1 MNTSIYIAKR
11 YLFAK
16 KKTNAINIISGI
28 SMVGVFIGS
37 ATLFVILSAFNGLED
52 VILKLYSNFTPELKI
67 EARMGK
73 TFNPETP
80 YFNSLRKDERIFSYT
95 QALEEKGMVKYRD
108 KTFIANIKGM
118 SDDFLKNTNLDSA
131 IQDGGFVLKAGNK
144 PFAVIGTAVQNSL
157 SVNVHDELT
166 PMIIYSPRRTAG
178 NSVNPMDAFRQ
189 AFIYPSGVFA
199 IQQEFDD
206 IVVVS
211 LDFARD
217 LLDEPN
223 QVSSLELTFKQGA
236 DIDQIQEEIQE
247 KLGDAFV
254 VKNRRQQNV
263 ELYKTLNFER
273 WSIFM
278 ILTFVLIVAIFNI
291 IGTLTMLV
299 MDKKQDIAILTSIG
313 ADKSLIKRIFFFEG
327 MMIAMIGCVLG
338 LVVGLIF
345 CLLQQHYGFIK
356 MSENVAVI
364 DGYPIKILARD
375 FILVLATVSVISVI
389 ASAISSRLSVKGL
402 DDIKHDL

>member
-1 MNTSIYIAKR
+1 LNTSIYIAKR
-11 YLFAK
+11 YLFSK
-16 KKTNAINIISGI
+16 KTTNAINIISGV

-37 ATLFVILSAFNGLED
+37 ATLFIILSAFNGLED

-67 EARMGK
+67 EARLGK

-80 YFNSLRKDERIFSYT
+80 YFNSLRKDKRIFSYT
-95 QALEEKGMVKYRD
+95 EALEEKGMVKYRD

-118 SDDFLKNTNLDSA
+118 SDDFLKNSNLDSA

-144 PFAVIGTAVQNSL
+144 PFAVIGTAVQTSL

-166 PMIIYSPRRTAG
+166 PMIIYSPGESSNAYR
-178 NSVNPMDAFRQ
+178 S
-189 AFIYPSGVFA
+189 AFIYPSGVFS

-217 LLDEPN
+217 LLGEPD
-223 QVSSLELTFKQGA
+223 QVSSLELTYKQGA

-254 VKNRRQQNV
+254 VKNRKQQNV

-313 ADKSLIKRIFFFEG
+313 ADKSLIQRVFFFEG
-327 MMIAMIGCVLG
+327 MMIAMIGCIAG
-338 LVVGLIF
+338 LAVGLIF

-356 MSENVAVI
+356 MSENVAVVN
-364 DGYPIKILARD
+364 GYPIKILIRD
-375 FILVLATVSVISVI
+375 FILVLSTVSIISVI
-389 ASAISSRLSVKGL
+389 ASAISARLSVKGL

>member
-1 MNTSIYIAKR
+1 LNTSIYIAKR

-16 KKTNAINIISGI
+16 KNTNAINIISGI

-37 ATLFVILSAFNGLED
+37 ATLFIILSAFNGLED

-67 EARMGK
+67 EARLGK

-80 YFNSLRKDERIFSYT
+80 YFNSLRKDKRIFSYT
-95 QALEEKGMVKYRD
+95 EALEEKGMVQYRD

-144 PFAVIGTAVQNSL
+144 PFAVIGTAVQVSL

-166 PMIIYSPRRTAG
+166 PMVIYSPRRTTG
-178 NSVNPMDAFRQ
+178 SSINPMDAFRE
-189 AFIYPSGVFA
+189 ALIYPSGVFA
-199 IQQEFDD
+199 IQQEFDN

-223 QVSSLELTFKQGA
+223 QVSSLELTYKAGT
-236 DIDQIQEEIQE
+236 DIDAVQEEIQE
-247 KLGDAFV
+247 KLGEAFS
-254 VKNRRQQNV
+254 VKNRKQQNV

-313 ADKSLIKRIFFFEG
+313 ADKSLIQRIFFFEG
-327 MMIAMIGCVLG
+327 MMISMIGCVAG
-338 LVVGLIF
+338 LAVGLIF
-345 CLLQQHYGFIK
+345 CLLQQHYGFIR
-356 MSENVAVI
+356 MSGNVALI
-364 DGYPIKILARD
+364 DGYPIKISAGD
-375 FILVLATVSVISVI
+375 FILVLLTVSVISVI
-389 ASAISSRLSVKGL
+389 ASAISARLSVKGL

>member
-1 MNTSIYIAKR
+1 
-11 YLFAK
+11 
-16 KKTNAINIISGI
+16 
-28 SMVGVFIGS
+28 MVGVFIGS
-37 ATLFVILSAFNGLED
+37 ATLFIILSAFNGLED

-67 EARMGK
+67 EARLGK

-80 YFNSLRKDERIFSYT
+80 YFNSLRKDKRIFSYT
-95 QALEEKGMVKYRD
+95 EALEEKGMVQYRD

-166 PMIIYSPRRTAG
+166 PMVIYSPRQTEG
-178 NSVNPMDAFRQ
+178 SSINPMDAFNQ
-189 AFIYPSGVFA
+189 AVIYPSGVFA
-199 IQQEFDD
+199 IQQEFDN

-217 LLDEPN
+217 LLGEPD
-223 QVSSLELTFKQGA
+223 QVSSLELTFKQGT
-236 DIDQIQEEIQE
+236 DIDQVQEDIQE

-254 VKNRRQQNV
+254 VKNRKQQNV

-313 ADKSLIKRIFFFEG
+313 ADKSLIQRIFFFEG
-327 MMIAMIGCVLG
+327 MMISMIGCVVGLAVG
-338 LVVGLIF
+338 LVF

-356 MSENVAVI
+356 MSENVALVN
-364 DGYPIKILARD
+364 GYPIKIFAGD

-389 ASAISSRLSVKGL
+389 ASAISARLSVKGL

>member
-16 KKTNAINIISGI
+16 KNTNAINIISGI

-37 ATLFVILSAFNGLED
+37 ATLFIILSAFNGLED

-67 EARMGK
+67 EARLGK

-80 YFNSLRKDERIFSYT
+80 YFNSLRKDKRIFSYT
-95 QALEEKGMVKYRD
+95 EALEEKGMVQYRD

-144 PFAVIGTAVQNSL
+144 PFAVIGTAVQVSL

-166 PMIIYSPRRTAG
+166 PMVIYSPRRTTG
-178 NSVNPMDAFRQ
+178 SSINPMDAFRE
-189 AFIYPSGVFA
+189 ALIYPSGVFA
-199 IQQEFDD
+199 IQQEFDN

-223 QVSSLELTFKQGA
+223 QVSSLELTYKAGT
-236 DIDQIQEEIQE
+236 DIDAVQEEIQE
-247 KLGDAFV
+247 KLGEAFS
-254 VKNRRQQNV
+254 VKNRKQQNV

-313 ADKSLIKRIFFFEG
+313 ADKSLIQRIFFFEG
-327 MMIAMIGCVLG
+327 MMISMIGCVAG
-338 LVVGLIF
+338 LAVGLIF
-345 CLLQQHYGFIK
+345 CLLQQHYGFIR
-356 MSENVAVI
+356 MSGNVALI
-364 DGYPIKILARD
+364 DGYPIKISAGD
-375 FILVLATVSVISVI
+375 FILVLLTVSVISVI
-389 ASAISSRLSVKGL
+389 ASAISARLSVKGL

>member
-1 MNTSIYIAKR
+1 
-11 YLFAK
+11 
-16 KKTNAINIISGI
+16 
-28 SMVGVFIGS
+28 MVGVFIGS

-67 EARMGK
+67 EARLGK

-80 YFNSLRKDERIFSYT
+80 YFNSLRKDKRIFSYT
-95 QALEEKGMVKYRD
+95 EALEEKALVKYRD

-131 IQDGGFVLKAGNK
+131 IQDGGFVLKAGGK
-144 PFAVIGTAVQNSL
+144 PFAVIGTAVQTSL

-166 PMIIYSPRRTAG
+166 PMIIYSPRPTTG
-178 NSVNPMDAFRQ
+178 TSINPMDAFRT
-189 AFIYPSGVFA
+189 ALIYPSGVFA

-217 LLDEPN
+217 LLGEPD
-223 QVSSLELTFKQGA
+223 QVSSLELTYRQGS
-236 DIDQIQEEIQE
+236 DIDQIQEEIQG

-254 VKNRRQQNV
+254 VKNRKQQNV

-299 MDKKQDIAILTSIG
+299 IDKKQDIAILTSIG
-313 ADKSLIKRIFFFEG
+313 ADKSLIQRIFFFEG
-327 MMIAMIGCVLG
+327 MMIAMIGCVIG
-338 LVVGLIF
+338 LILGLIF

-356 MSENVAVI
+356 MGENVAI
-364 DGYPIKILARD
+364 IEGYPIKILARD
-375 FILVLATVSVISVI
+375 FILVLVTVGVISVI
-389 ASAISSRLSVKGL
+389 ASAISARLSVKGL

>member
-1 MNTSIYIAKR
+1 MNTSVYIAKR
-11 YLFAK
+11 YLFSK
-16 KKTNAINIISGI
+16 KKTHAINIISGI

-37 ATLFVILSAFNGLED
+37 ATLIIILSAFNGLED

-67 EARMGK
+67 EARLGK

-80 YFNSLRKDERIFSYT
+80 YFNSLKKDKRIFSFT
-95 QALEEKGMVKYRD
+95 EALEEKGMVKYRD

-131 IQDGGFVLKAGNK
+131 IQDGGFVLNAGGK

-166 PMIIYSPRRTAG
+166 PMIIYSPRRTTG
-178 NSVNPMDAFRQ
+178 SSINPMDEFRE
-189 AFIYPSGVFA
+189 ALIYPSGVFS

-217 LLDEPN
+217 LLGEPD
-223 QVSSLELTFKQGA
+223 QVSSLELTYNKGT
-236 DIDQIQEEIQE
+236 DVEQIQDEIQD
-247 KLGDAFV
+247 KLGNAFV
-254 VKNRRQQNV
+254 VKNRKEQNV

-299 MDKKQDIAILTSIG
+299 IDKKQDIAVLTSIG
-313 ADKSLIKRIFFFEG
+313 ADKSLIRGIFFFEG
-327 MMIAMIGCVLG
+327 MMISMIGCVIG
-338 LVVGLIF
+338 LAAGLIF

-364 DGYPIKILARD
+364 DGYPIKLMAGD
-375 FILVLATVSVISVI
+375 FALVLFTVGVISVI
-389 ASAISSRLSVKGL
+389 ASAISASLSVKGL

>member
-1 MNTSIYIAKR
+1 
-11 YLFAK
+11 
-16 KKTNAINIISGI
+16 
-28 SMVGVFIGS
+28 MVGVFIGS
-37 ATLFVILSAFNGLED
+37 ATLFIILSAFNGLED
-52 VILKLYSNFTPELKI
+52 VILKLYSNFTPEIRI
-67 EARMGK
+67 EATLGK

-80 YFNSLRKDERIFSYT
+80 YFNALRKDKRIFSFT
-95 QALEEKGMVKYRD
+95 EALEEKGMVKYRD

-118 SDDFLKNTNLDSA
+118 SDDFLKNSNLDSA

-144 PFAVIGTAVQNSL
+144 PFAVIGTAVQTSL

-166 PMIIYSPRRTAG
+166 PMVIYSPRRSAG
-178 NSVNPMDAFRQ
+178 VSINPMDELRQ
-189 AFIYPSGVFA
+189 AYIYPSGVFA
-199 IQQEFDD
+199 IQQEFDN

-217 LLDEPN
+217 LLDEPHH
-223 QVSSLELTFKQGA
+223 VSSLELNFKQGTNV
-236 DIDQIQEEIQE
+236 DEMQEEIQE
-247 KLGDAFV
+247 KLGDGFI
-254 VKNRRQQNV
+254 VKNRKEQNV

-313 ADKSLIKRIFFFEG
+313 ADKGLIKRIFFFEG
-327 MMIAMIGCVLG
+327 MMIAMIGCIAGLAVG
-338 LVVGLIF
+338 LVF

-356 MSENVAVI
+356 MSENVALI
-364 DGYPIKILARD
+364 AGYPIKILTRD
-375 FILVLATVSVISVI
+375 FALVLFTVCIISVM
-389 ASAISSRLSVKGL
+389 ASAISARLSVKGL

>member
-1 MNTSIYIAKR
+1 
-11 YLFAK
+11 
-16 KKTNAINIISGI
+16 
-28 SMVGVFIGS
+28 MVGVFIGS
-37 ATLFVILSAFNGLED
+37 ATLFIILSAFNGLED
-52 VILKLYSNFTPELKI
+52 VILKLYSNFTPEIRI
-67 EARMGK
+67 EATLGK

-80 YFNSLRKDERIFSYT
+80 YFNALRKDKRIFSFT
-95 QALEEKGMVKYRD
+95 EALEEKGMVKYRD

-118 SDDFLKNTNLDSA
+118 SDDFLKNSNLDSA

-144 PFAVIGTAVQNSL
+144 PFAVIGTAVQTSL

-166 PMIIYSPRRTAG
+166 PMVIYSPRRSAG
-178 NSVNPMDAFRQ
+178 VSINPMDELRQ
-189 AFIYPSGVFA
+189 AYIYPSGVFA
-199 IQQEFDD
+199 IQQEFDN

-217 LLDEPN
+217 LLDEPHH
-223 QVSSLELTFKQGA
+223 VSSLELNFKQGTNV
-236 DIDQIQEEIQE
+236 DEMQEEIQE
-247 KLGDAFV
+247 KLGDGFI
-254 VKNRRQQNV
+254 VKNRKEQNV

-313 ADKSLIKRIFFFEG
+313 ADKGLIKRIFFFEG
-327 MMIAMIGCVLG
+327 MMIAMIGCVAG
-338 LVVGLIF
+338 LVVGFVF

-356 MSENVAVI
+356 MSENVALI
-364 DGYPIKILARD
+364 AGYPIKILLRD
-375 FILVLATVSVISVI
+375 FALVLFTVCIISVI
-389 ASAISSRLSVKGL
+389 ASAISARLSVKGL

>member
-1 MNTSIYIAKR
+1 
-11 YLFAK
+11 
-16 KKTNAINIISGI
+16 
-28 SMVGVFIGS
+28 MVGVFIGS

-67 EARMGK
+67 EARLGK

-80 YFNSLRKDERIFSYT
+80 YFYSLRQDKRIFSYT
-95 QALEEKGMVKYRD
+95 EALEEKALVKYRD

-118 SDDFLKNTNLDSA
+118 SDDFLKNTSLDSA
-131 IQDGGFVLKAGNK
+131 IQDGGFVLKAGGK
-144 PFAVIGTAVQNSL
+144 PFAVIGTAVQTSL

-166 PMIIYSPRRTAG
+166 PMIIYSPRPTTGA
-178 NSVNPMDAFRQ
+178 SINPMDAFRT
-189 AFIYPSGVFA
+189 ALIYPSGVFA

-217 LLDEPN
+217 LLGEPD
-223 QVSSLELTFKQGA
+223 QVSSLELTYKQGS
-236 DIDQIQEEIQE
+236 DIDQIQEEIQD
-247 KLGDAFV
+247 KLGDAFI
-254 VKNRRQQNV
+254 VKNRKQQNV

-299 MDKKQDIAILTSIG
+299 IDKKQDIAILTSIG

-327 MMIAMIGCVLG
+327 MMIAMIGCVIGLAVG
-338 LVVGLIF
+338 LVF

-356 MSENVAVI
+356 MGENVAI
-364 DGYPIKILARD
+364 IEGYPIKILARD
-375 FILVLATVSVISVI
+375 FILVLVTVGVISVI
-389 ASAISSRLSVKGL
+389 ASAISARLSVKGL